1 MIMTQN
7 TPITDTSQKDQS
19 VGNSF
24 EGSPLD
30 YLKRST
36 QNTNDQSVK
45 IETPDFIGDITIT
58 DDDNDNDDNL
68 ENKNIQHTGGIK
80 KVEPLKIDSVDV
92 PDDVIKSEGTLP
104 RSQRKALTVD
114 ISDKEHPAQTKS
126 VIPKE
131 ISDNQEFQKEDQE
144 NEKNPFLEIQK
155 SSREIAE
162 ENNGEEKSEIVSME
176 QMREELEDKNDSN
189 EGDKISS
196 ENIES
201 DKSDISKEQNTEDY
215 AMPDVSSAKE
225 SVPEIISEK
234 EEAIETQVHNL
245 KIQDEKTEIVVPK
258 EKAKT
263 GFLAGLKNKW
273 ETHKAKNK
281 KKAEARKAS
290 KNSDNLD
297 DVKIE
302 KKNMSKEEIEKITED
317 DANLAELFENYN
329 PETDRKKLTPKLRQQ
344 IIEAEKFYNDGIV
357 NIKDLISPTSMTVTP
372 KHLELNN
379 MHVKSYYVYNY
390 PRYLEANWLNQIIN
404 FDATLDISLFVYPTD
419 SAKMMKILRKKV
431 TQMRA
436 SRHMRADK
444 GFTNDVALETALE
457 DAEQLRVDLQRGK
470 ERLFQVGVYFTVYA
484 KDKNKLEV
492 MSKQVETILG
502 GLLVLTRSGDFQT
515 ERCFNTTL
523 PQCTDEIQV
532 FRNMNTA
539 PLSTTFPFVS
549 NTLTSNEGILYGLN
563 RHNNSLI
570 IFDRFNLENANSV
583 IFAKSGAGKS
593 YTVKLEVLRSMMM
606 GTDVIIIDP
615 EKEYETLTN
624 TIGGTYVNISLN
636 SKHRIN
642 PFDLPLS
649 IESDGESNTKSLLR
663 ENIITL
669 SGLMNLMLGKLNPEE
684 SSIMD
689 KALFQTYE
697 IKGITEEIT
706 NPRDY
711 EMPTMIDLEKILESM
726 EGGKG
731 LAMRLEKY
739 TTGTFSGLF
748 SKHTNVDM
756 NSGLLCF
763 GIRDL
768 EEMLRPIAMHIL
780 LNYIW
785 NRVRSKLKK
794 RMLVIDEAWNLVQY
808 EDSGRFLH
816 NLCKRSRKYYLGI
829 STITQDVEDFLGSK
843 WGKPIITNS
852 SLQIL
857 LRQSPTAV
865 DKLKQI
871 FYLTEQEKYLL
882 LNSNIGQGLFFAG
895 NQHVAIQIIASYG
908 EHKIVTTNPK
918 DLLENKEE
926 SVQDEDDNI
935 EDDNPEEIENNSEV

>member
-1 MIMTQN
+1 MTENTNNQN
-7 TPITDTSQKDQS
+7 GQQTQS
-19 VGNSF
+19 EGNKNFSDNPF
-24 EGSPLD
+24 G
-30 YLKRST
+30 YLKT
-36 QNTNDQSVK
+36 QAKAASSSF
-45 IETPDFIGDITIT
+45 IE
-58 DDDNDNDDNL
+58 
-68 ENKNIQHTGGIK
+68 
-80 KVEPLKIDSVDV
+80 KVEPLKIDSVDDPEKQNV
-92 PDDVIKSEGTLP
+92 NQEFYEKNKDKTKTPRQSGIDKIKADLERLEEENPEEKKIEPLVS
-104 RSQRKALTVD
+104 D
-114 ISDKEHPAQTKS
+114 ISKEANKPKIE
-126 VIPKE
+126 IPKE
-131 ISDNQEFQKEDQE
+131 ILANQEFHKVDSNQ
-144 NEKNPFLEIQK
+144 EKNPFLEIQK
-155 SSREIAE
+155 GSRETHE
-162 ENNGEEKSEIVSME
+162 EEPEGKGEVLSLQEIQKRQQIEKEALEILNEDKKVE
-176 QMREELEDKNDSN
+176 REDNLEISSDLNLEDKNQN
-189 EGDKISS
+189 
-196 ENIES
+196 NINKNVEL
-201 DKSDISKEQNTEDY
+201 
-215 AMPDVSSAKE
+215 
-225 SVPEIISEK
+225 EIK
-234 EEAIETQVHNL
+234 NP
-245 KIQDEKTEIVVPK
+245 EKTEIKIEETKSETVSENNAPEKVSEVK
-258 EKAKT
+258 KAGFFGGLKAKWQ
-263 GFLAGLKNKW
+263 NHV
-273 ETHKAKNK
+273 EKNK
-281 KKAEARKAS
+281 KNAEIRKNT
-290 KNSDNLD
+290 KNSDSEMLKGD
-297 DVKIE
+297 SKEKIKTVE
-302 KKNMSKEEIEKITED
+302 EIKKSAEEIEEED
-317 DANLAELFENYN
+317 LELAELFENYN
-329 PETDRKKLTPKLRQQ
+329 PKTDRKKLTPKLRQQ
-344 IIEAEKFYNDGIV
+344 IREAEKFYNDGVV
-357 NIKDLISPTSMTVTP
+357 NIKDLISPTSMVVTP
-372 KHLELNN
+372 KHLELNDL
-379 MHVKSYYVYNY
+379 HVKSYYVYNY

-404 FDATLDISLFVYPTD
+404 FDASLDISLFVYPTD
-419 SAKMMKILRKKV
+419 SARMMRILRKKV
-431 TQMRA
+431 TEMRA
-436 SRHMRADK
+436 SRHMRAEK

-470 ERLFQVGVYFTVYA
+470 ERLFQVGVYISVYGA
-484 KDKNKLEV
+484 DKNKLEV
-492 MSKQVETILG
+492 VSKQVETILG

-515 ERCFNTTL
+515 ERCFNSTL

-532 FRNMNTA
+532 HRNMNTS

-593 YTVKLEVLRSMMM
+593 YTVKLEVLRSLMM

-615 EKEYETLTN
+615 EKEYETLSN

-636 SKHRIN
+636 SPHRVN
-642 PFDLPLS
+642 PFDLPLP
-649 IESDGESNTKSLLR
+649 IESDNDQNTKSLLR

-697 IKGITEEIT
+697 IKGITEET
-706 NPRDY
+706 KKPQDY
-711 EMPTMIDLEKILESM
+711 EMPTMLDLKNVLDSM

-748 SKHTNVDM
+748 SKQTNVDM
-756 NSGLLCF
+756 DSELLCF

-768 EEMLRPIAMHIL
+768 EDMLRPIAMYIL

-808 EDSGRFLH
+808 EDSGKFLH

-852 SLQIL
+852 SMQML

-865 DKLKQI
+865 DKLKKI

-882 LNSNIGQGLFFAG
+882 LNSNVGQGLFFAG

-918 DLLENKEE
+918 DILMKQEAEKKGLMEGDITE
-926 SVQDEDDNI
+926 
-935 EDDNPEEIENNSEV
+935 